1 MTTAVLDDAATVR
14 DLLFGTEPRGPAE
27 ALTGVLHEHGTLSGL
42 IPGPPG
48 LTDAIEREVAAAT
61 AGLLSLNL
69 ADVAA
74 TGWKKYEAL
83 RQAAL
88 RTRDAPAT
96 EELVALATHRIESSH
111 HPAVEVYIDGRSI
124 ATIRIELAIT
134 FSVAGVLAV
143 VRQARLTAIRSGTC
157 TVTGSLS
164 IQQLVVTKRQRMFD
178 LPGAVR
184 LRHGVPLLG
193 PSANPVS
200 NNGRVSSDPVVCNV
214 VSEPRSRR

>member
-14 DLLFGTEPRGPAE
+14 DLLFGTEARGPAE
-27 ALTGVLHEHGTLSGL
+27 ALTGALHEHRTLSGL

-48 LTDAIEREVAAAT
+48 LTGVIEREVAAAT
-61 AGLLSLNL
+61 DGLLSLNL

-74 TGWKKYEAL
+74 AGWKKYEAL

-96 EELVALATHRIESSH
+96 EEIVALATHRIESSH
-111 HPAVEVYIDGRSI
+111 HPDVEVFIDGRSI

-134 FSVAGVLAV
+134 FSMAGVLAV

-157 TVTGSLS
+157 TITGSLTM
-164 IQQLVVTKRQRMFD
+164 QQLVVTKRQRMFD

-193 PSANPVS
+193 PSTNPVS
-200 NNGRVSSDPVVCNV
+200 TNGRGSDPVVYKAL
-214 VSEPRSRR
+214 SAPQSRR